1 MPIAE
6 VLMLYLD
13 DLVVGARYE
22 AGPIAVD
29 KDELIEFA
37 GRYDPQP
44 FHTDP
49 VAAKASLFGGLAAS
63 GWMTASLT
71 MRMLVDSGN
80 GPAGGFIARKIE
92 AMEWPLPVRPGD
104 TLRATSEV
112 LEILP
117 SKSKPDRGMVRM
129 RTETLNQDGKV
140 VQVLTAL
147 LVVVRRSAETAHA

>member
-1 MPIAE
+1 
-6 VLMLYLD
+6 MLYLD
-13 DLVVGARYE
+13 DLVVGTKYP

-29 KDELIEFA
+29 RGELIEFA
-37 GRYDPQP
+37 KRFDPQP

-49 VAAKASLFGGLAAS
+49 VAAKDSLFGGLAAS

-80 GPAGGFIARKIE
+80 GPAGGFIARKVE

-112 LEILP
+112 IEVLP

-129 RTETLNQDGKV
+129 RTETVNQDGAV

-147 LVVVRRSAETAHA
+147 LVVVKRPVEKAHA